1 MKRLILSFILTLSYR
16 ISFCQSKNY
25 DLVNKNTNQWLHY
38 IMSSYGTTRYSKF
51 DLITKNDSCTIKE
64 IIIQGDKIMFFVD
77 SLQQAGWSKKIRFR
91 VKKQQYLPSIEL
103 HAINY
108 LKQDKNDSIFEF
120 IYNVALKDRFSNIT
134 VSQRDTVYGTEKQQ
148 ILEAIKNQKYS
159 FGEIKIQKNTGIITL
174 EIISSGL
181 YKPFKQTEYDF
192 DFVPIRFYYF

>member
-1 MKRLILSFILTLSYR
+1 
-16 ISFCQSKNY
+16 
-25 DLVNKNTNQWLHY
+25 
-38 IMSSYGTTRYSKF
+38 MSSYGTTRYSKF